1 MIDKITLKNLFRGVD
16 PDKMNAYEKVLTFYR
31 LIIELER
38 TKEPDIKDFFD
49 YPLQY
54 NESENRFKVDIEDNS
69 AFYKEYLDNLN
80 AKITKF
86 PLDLYV
92 GLQFKIN
99 GEPCRLVSA
108 IIDYN
113 DFKIE
118 PKYNVKLSFF
128 EVNLYAAAE
137 LELLPE
143 RVEAINEALHEAANL
158 EVFLEK
164 LKTEIANDVM
174 LDDKIYLALSSKS
187 IALSQ
192 IWSELN
198 NLKLWEGL
206 SDNKPSLLKSFMLN
220 ESVDNQVDNVDTDSL
235 IQITRLDDSQKEA
248 VALAL
253 NSRLSV
259 ITGAPGT
266 GKTQV
271 IENILANALIRGKK
285 VLVASKNNKAVD
297 NVKDRFEEIEGTGF
311 FLRFGSRENMQT
323 KTLPAINAS
332 IKEIENLQDNTSE
345 YENYKSELDKTV
357 TKVKQAKK
365 SLALIP
371 QLQSKLENLTN
382 EKNDTFNNLQSLKVE
397 YRNCIDSI
405 ESDYKEKTNSI
416 ETEHKKKIDG
426 IESIYKNSLA
436 GTETI
441 HQKNVKNTETKYRK
455 YLSLD
460 KLPVDELDKYLTGL
474 KSIEYQFEKKF
485 NGFWA
490 FWHKRFSIRKS
501 AVVLLK
507 EVNTFPLIIREFAKT
522 EPNFLLE
529 INDFKNHKDLFEQ
542 IYGWK
547 NIINN
552 ILAYKTDCQNE
563 LKAYDTMKKNV
574 VGKYN
579 IDKSSANAKYNKRK
593 ADAKSD
599 YDKKKQAADTKY
611 TEAIEIAESNY
622 MKLQKEVDSCRSE
635 LQKYENNKPTYIKQ
649 IEDGQKWIEDNSVRI
664 LHTYIHHIKIQ
675 NSVVAI
681 HDYKNYLPPNQI
693 PWKDAEYF
701 HFKNSARSFTDL
713 FKICSVT
720 SLSIKNA
727 FPLMQELFDMVIID
741 EASQCDI
748 ASALPLLLRT
758 KQLVVI
764 GDPMQL
770 KHITAIKSEDE
781 QIIRDNLNLT
791 NSQYLKY
798 GDISLYD
805 YCNALISKASKGCRK
820 SYMLKYHYRCHND
833 IIGFSNDLFYGGTLK
848 NPLIVKTD
856 LSKLK
861 GGNPKGIVLV
871 DVKGTQKG
879 ANVNVNEEE
888 VKKSIE
894 LAVTNAQTFHD
905 VTIGIITPFRHQAE
919 RINYLIPDGYRD
931 RIEANTV
938 HKFQGDEKDIIIYSL
953 VVTDNSP
960 SGKIYWIDQV
970 VPNLV
975 NVAVTRAKSRLYVVG
990 NLDYIR
996 RNSTGKLPLGYLVQC
1011 GERQKK

>member
-1 MIDKITLKNLFRGVD
+1 MIDEITLKNLFEDVD
-16 PDKMNAYEKVLTFYR
+16 PDTMNAYEKVLAFYR
-31 LIIELER
+31 LVIKLER
-38 TKEPDIKDFFD
+38 MKEPDIKDFFE

-54 NESENRFKVDIEDNS
+54 NESENRFKVDLEDKQS
-69 AFYKEYLDNLN
+69 FYQKYKENL
-80 AKITKF
+80 KKKF
-86 PLDLYV
+86 PSDLYF
-92 GLQFKIN
+92 GFQFKIN
-99 GEPCRLVSA
+99 GVLCRLLNAVV
-108 IIDYN
+108 DHT
-113 DFKIE
+113 DFKE
-118 PKYNVKLSFF
+118 VPSYNVKLSFF
-128 EVNLYAAAE
+128 EVNLKEAAK

-143 RVEAINEALHEAANL
+143 KVENINAALHEDTNL
-158 EVFLEK
+158 DDFLTK
-164 LKTEIANDVM
+164 LKTEIANDVV
-174 LDDKIYLALSSKS
+174 LDDKIYLALSDKS

-192 IWSELN
+192 IYSELS
-198 NLKLWEGL
+198 NLKLWDGL
-206 SDNKPSLLKSFMLN
+206 RDNKPSLLKSFLKN
-220 ESVDNQVDNVDTDSL
+220 ESIDNQVDNVETDGL
-235 IQITRLDDSQKEA
+235 INITKLDDSQKEA

-253 NSRLSV
+253 NSRLAV

-297 NVKDRFEEIEGTGF
+297 NVKDRVDEIEGTGF
-311 FLRFGSRENMQT
+311 FIRFGSRDNILA
-323 KTLPAINAS
+323 KTLPALDAT
-332 IKEIENLQDNTSE
+332 IKEMENLQDNTYE
-345 YENYKSELDKTV
+345 YDNCKSELDKTV
-357 TKVKQAKK
+357 IIIQQAKK
-365 SLALIP
+365 CLALIP
-371 QLQSKLENLTN
+371 QLQSKLESLTN
-382 EKNDTFNNLQSLKVE
+382 RKNDAFNNLQSLKVE
-397 YRNCIDSI
+397 YRDCLEGI
-405 ESDYKEKTNSI
+405 ESDYKEKSKSI
-416 ETEHKKKIDG
+416 ETEYKKSIDK
-426 IESIYKNSLA
+426 IESGYRDSL
-436 GTETI
+436 EKI
-441 HQKNVKNTETKYRK
+441 ESDHQKNVKNTEIKYRT

-460 KLPVDELDKYLTGL
+460 KLSVDELDKYLTEL
-474 KSIEYQFEKKF
+474 KSIEYKFENKF

-490 FWHKRFSIRKS
+490 FWHKRFSVRKC
-501 AVVLLK
+501 AVVLLQ
-507 EVNTFPLIIREFAKT
+507 EVNTFPLIIRDFAKS
-522 EPNFLLE
+522 EPNFISE
-529 INDFKNHKDLFEQ
+529 INDFKIPNDLFEQ
-542 IYGWK
+542 VYGWK
-547 NIINN
+547 NLISNV
-552 ILAYKTDCQNE
+552 LSYKTDCQKE
-563 LKAYDTMKKNV
+563 LKAYDTLKRNAV
-574 VGKYN
+574 DKYN
-579 IDKSSANAKYNKRK
+579 KDKSSANTKYNKSK
-593 ADAKSD
+593 GVAKSD
-599 YDKKKQAADTKY
+599 YDKKKQSADTKY
-611 TEAIEIAESNY
+611 TDAIKIANNNY
-622 MKLQKEVDSCRSE
+622 LKLKDEEDSCSNE
-635 LQKYENNKPTYIKQ
+635 LQKHKQNQPKYIKQ

-701 HFKNSARSFTDL
+701 HFKNSARCFTEL

-727 FPLMQELFDMVIID
+727 FPLMRELFDMVIID

-798 GDISLYD
+798 ADISLYD
-805 YCNALISKASKGCRK
+805 YCNALISKASEGCRK

-833 IIGFSNDLFYGGTLK
+833 IIGFSNDIFYGGTLK

-861 GGNPKGIVLV
+861 GGVPKGIVLV
-871 DVKGTQKG
+871 DVKGTQQS

-888 VKKSIE
+888 VQKSIE
-894 LAVTNAQTFHD
+894 LAIENAQKYRD
-905 VTIGIITPFRHQAE
+905 VTIGIITPFQHQAR
-919 RINYLIPDGYRD
+919 RIFGLIPDGYRD
-931 RIEANTV
+931 RIEADTV

-996 RNSTGKLPLGYLVQC
+996 RNSTGKMPLGYLIQC